1 MRIIKYLL
9 IGFLLLGCSDNS
21 TVEIEENVLQTI
33 KKVVDTKPY
42 GIQNHK
48 KGLFSYY
55 LPKNIGV
62 LRSNKI
68 STVLIADNSEIFMA
82 LNVSEV
88 MNDKLDEFLLS
99 ESDFVLIKK
108 FETINNQNLVV
119 NNELIIEQLADD
131 QYLLYLKANEMF
143 YTASV
148 ASASIESTLE
158 NMLIVSRTVNI
169 ERKLV
174 VAEFSNKE
182 EMNYRKQVIELFSES
197 VPEEGFL
204 RDIYESE
211 KEDD

>member
-9 IGFLLLGCSDNS
+9 IGFLLLGCSVNS

-42 GIQNHK
+42 EIQNHK

-82 LNVSEV
+82 LNVSEI
-88 MNDKLDEFLLS
+88 MTEKLEKLNLDTS
-99 ESDFVLIKK
+99 SFVVIKS
-108 FETINNQNLVV
+108 FETINNRNETIDNTVV
-119 NNELIIEQLADD
+119 IEQLADN
-131 QYLLYLKANEMF
+131 QYLLYLKSEEMF
-143 YTASV
+143 FIS
-148 ASASIESTLE
+148 SIPKASIESVLE
-158 NMLIVSRTVNI
+158 KMLIVSRTVDVDKKKVI
-169 ERKLV
+169 
-174 VAEFSNKE
+174 AQFSNKE
-182 EMNYRKQVIELFSES
+182 EMNFEKEVIELFSES

-204 RDIYESE
+204 KDIYESG
-211 KEDD
+211 KDDD